1 MEKVKP
7 ALYCTPLDFPRTS
20 DACAIQAAVDA
31 AKENKIN
38 VVVIPA
44 KPDGKTWY
52 LDKPVVLPSYF
63 TLILSGCTVEC
74 EDVGFV
80 NEHAQNAKTL
90 ATQCHKLFILGRKGA
105 KISSVNPNC
114 RHINIHNARDCRIAG
129 ITFEGGLCGVSVN
142 HFQYSKLQMLR
153 FDGCCHAISMGTG
166 CNNII
171 MESVDAQTRKDAIV
185 VKGESDQI
193 LARDPEICN
202 NIFCRIRTKADQGA
216 AICLDAGFHS
226 MYNIVIRD
234 LTDES
239 VRSDASASVVIGSSH
254 LGQIRDLTV
263 RGVKSQGVCVF
274 TGALCDGNFY
284 SNLHPGQG
292 CRALQTSNANT
303 REFLEDKAME
313 MVLPQFREELP
324 DRAFVAASEERFFG
338 TGDADTVQNAVN
350 FAAKEKIGC
359 VVIPCFNPRTGKDLW
374 DFEKAVRVPSD
385 MTVIFLHSHIRHQD
399 FMYENLFTNSRA
411 YENEGRCIAHEEHDL
426 NFSGV
431 GDAVLDGGR
440 QNGLKEKTCFLY
452 GLPDK
457 RPNATVLF
465 NNVRRLV
472 LENFQIRDS
481 RWYGTYFIHCDTVR
495 VSNIDLD
502 NGEDFC
508 NRDGVDI
515 RQGNHN
521 FLIEN
526 ITGTTGDDTVALN
539 NLGNDGNDGR
549 YVEGKDVDTLNMV
562 MRNIKSDA
570 GRWFTVRLL
579 CQDRHLEQ
587 HFTLDTIMDVSRRE
601 NQKRVDAVVMVGSH
615 EYHYK
620 IPAELGDLAHI
631 TIRDV
636 YSRANYGVALGGFS
650 DDVDI
655 SNVHTY
661 ADGLSVMGIR
671 GAGLAT
677 LLPKVVAHVRDVRA
691 SGLFYKRESK
701 ELDPDMTM
709 PKTLPVYALSFNGL
723 ETFNPIK
730 ISHVYA
736 DTAQMGVYLTGQA
749 QVEMEDCHWK
759 NIPKLAL
766 VGSNCELTIDE
777 QDVEQTT
784 QLPL

>member
-1 MEKVKP
+1 MIQKNEK
-7 ALYCTPLDFPRTS
+7 LYFSVLEFSGLTDSQAF
-20 DACAIQAAVDA
+20 QAAVDA
-31 AKENKIN
+31 AQKSKVK
-38 VVVIPA
+38 VVVATA
-44 KPDGKTWY
+44 KPDGTPWK
-52 LDKPVVLPSYF
+52 LDKPVVLPGYF

-74 EDVGFV
+74 EGVAFI
-80 NEHAQNAKTL
+80 NEHAENAKTL
-90 ATQCHKLFILGRKGA
+90 ATECHKLFILGRKGA
-105 KISSVNPNC
+105 KIVSLGEQPQIQ
-114 RHINIHNARDCRIAG
+114 INNARDCRIAG
-129 ITFEGGLCGVSVN
+129 LTFEGGAGIDLN
-142 HFQYSKLQMLR
+142 HFQYSKLQMLTFR
-153 FDGCCHAISMGTG
+153 DCMHGVYFREG

-171 MESVDAQTRKDAIV
+171 LESVDAETKEEAILARGG
-185 VKGESDQI
+185 KHRI

-202 NIFCRIRTKADQGA
+202 SILCRIRTKTQGA
-216 AICLDAGFHS
+216 PAVALYAGEDRLF
-226 MYNIVIRD
+226 NIVVRD
-234 LTDES
+234 VTDETQ
-239 VRSDASASVVIGSSH
+239 AAGAAVVIGAEKDK
-254 LGQIRDLTV
+254 GTIRDLTV
-263 RGVKSQGVCVF
+263 RGVKCSRDAVH
-274 TGALCDGNFY
+274 TNALCDGNFY

-292 CRALQTSNANT
+292 CKALVAAYANT
-303 REFLEDKAME
+303 REFLEDKEME

-324 DRAFVAASEERFFG
+324 DRSFVTATEERFFG

-350 FAAKEKIGC
+350 YAAKEKIGC
-359 VVIPCFNPRTGKDLW
+359 VVIPAWNVRTQCDKW
-374 DFEKAVRVPSD
+374 VFEKAVKVPSD
-385 MTVIFLHSHIRHQD
+385 MTIVFLHSYIQHQD

-426 NFSGV
+426 TFTGI
-431 GDAVLDGGR
+431 GDAVLDGAK

-465 NNVRRLV
+465 NNVRNLV
-472 LENFQIRDS
+472 LENFQIRNS

-521 FLIEN
+521 FLVEN

-562 MRNIKSDA
+562 IRNIKSDA

-587 HFTLDTIMDVSRRE
+587 YFTLDTIMDVSRRE

-620 IPAELGDLAHI
+620 IPAELGDLAHL

-636 YSRANYGVALGGFS
+636 YSRANYGVALGGYS

-661 ADGLSVMGIR
+661 DDGLSVMGIR

-677 LLPKVVAHVRDVRA
+677 LLPKVVGHVRDVRA
-691 SGLFYKRESK
+691 SGLFYKRESDQ
-701 ELDPDMTM
+701 LDPDMTM
-709 PKTLPVYALSFNGL
+709 PKTLPVYAMSFNGL
-723 ETFNPIK
+723 ETFNPVK

-736 DTAQMGVYLTGQA
+736 DTAQLGVYLTGQA
-749 QVEMEDCHWK
+749 QVEITDCHFE
-759 NIPKLAL
+759 NVNETALA
-766 VGSNCELTIDE
+766 GSNCELTING
-777 QDVEQTT
+777 QPVAQTT

>member
-1 MEKVKP
+1 MTKQPEK
-7 ALYCTPLDFPRTS
+7 LYFSPSEFPGLS
-20 DACAIQAAVDA
+20 DSRAFQAAVDA
-31 AKENKIN
+31 AQKSKVK
-38 VVVIPA
+38 VVVATA
-44 KPDGKTWY
+44 KPDGTPWQ
-52 LDKPVVLPSYF
+52 LDEPVVLPGYF

-74 EDVGFV
+74 QQEAFI
-80 NEHAQNAKTL
+80 NAHARLENKTL
-90 ATQCHKLFILGRKGA
+90 ATECHKLFILGRKGA
-105 KISSVNPNC
+105 KLVSRGCLP
-114 RHINIHNARDCRIAG
+114 HIYIANARDCRIAG
-129 ITFEGGLCGVSVN
+129 LTFEGGFGLLLN

-153 FDGCCHAISMGTG
+153 FRDSAHGVFFREG

-171 MESVDAQTRKDAIV
+171 LESLDGQTKGAV
-185 VKGESDQI
+185 VTALCGEERI
-193 LARDPEICN
+193 LARDPEIFN
-202 NIFCRIRTKADQGA
+202 NIFCRIRANVQEGPAIRLSASHAD
-216 AICLDAGFHS
+216 L
-226 MYNIVIRD
+226 YNIVIRD
-234 LTDES
+234 LTDDTE
-239 VRSDASASVVIGSSH
+239 ASGASVVIGSAQNE
-254 LGQIRDLTV
+254 GAIRDLTV
-263 RGVKSQGVCVF
+263 RGVRSRRNCVH
-274 TGALCDGNFY
+274 TDCLCDGNFY
-284 SNLHPGQG
+284 SNLHPGEG
-292 CRALQTSNANT
+292 FRPLVTRLTNT
-303 REFLEDKAME
+303 REFLEDKTME

-324 DRAFVAASEERFFG
+324 DRVFVTATEERFFG
-338 TGDADTVQNAVN
+338 TGDADTVQNAVDH
-350 FAAKEKIGC
+350 AAREKIGC
-359 VVIPCFNPRTGKDLW
+359 VVIPAWNVRTQSDKW
-374 DFEKAVRVPSD
+374 VFEKAVRIPSD
-385 MTVIFLHSHIRHQD
+385 MTVVFLHCYIQHQD

-411 YENEGRCIAHEEHDL
+411 YENEGRCLAHEEHDL
-426 NFSGV
+426 TFTGI
-431 GDAVLDGGR
+431 GDAVLDGAK

-465 NNVRRLV
+465 NNVRDMV

-495 VSNIDLD
+495 ISNLDFD

-521 FLIEN
+521 FLVEN

-620 IPAELGDLAHI
+620 IPAELGDLAHL

-661 ADGLSVMGIR
+661 DDGLSVMGIR

-677 LLPKVVAHVRDVRA
+677 LLPKVVAQVRGVRA
-691 SGLFYKRESK
+691 SGLFYKREGM

-723 ETFNPIK
+723 RTFTPIQ
-730 ISHVYA
+730 ISHVFA
-736 DTAQMGVYLTGQA
+736 HTAQLGVYVTGEA
-749 QVEMEDCHWK
+749 QISIEDCHLE
-759 NIPKLAL
+759 NIPETAL
-766 VGSNCELTIDE
+766 IGTNCQLTINGE
-777 QDVEQTT
+777 AVEQTT

>member
-1 MEKVKP
+1 MEKQPEK
-7 ALYCTPLDFPRTS
+7 LYFSPLEFPGLS
-20 DACAIQAAVDA
+20 DSQAFQAAVDA
-31 AKENKIN
+31 AQAKK
-38 VVVIPA
+38 VKVVIATA
-44 KPDGKTWY
+44 KPDGTPWH
-52 LDKPVVLPSYF
+52 LDAPVVLPSYF

-74 EDVGFV
+74 EDVAFV
-80 NEHAQNAKTL
+80 NACADNLKTL
-90 ATQCHKLFILGRKGA
+90 ATECHKLFILGRKGA
-105 KISSVNPNC
+105 KIASLGDKPQI
-114 RHINIHNARDCRIAG
+114 RIANARDCRIAG
-129 ITFEGGLCGVSVN
+129 LCFTGGAGLDLN
-142 HFQYSKLQMLR
+142 HFQYSKLQMLTFR
-153 FDGCCHAISMGTG
+153 DCLHGVYFREG

-171 MESVDAQTRKDAIV
+171 LESVDAETKEEAILAR
-185 VKGESDQI
+185 GGDSRI

-202 NIFCRIRTKADQGA
+202 SILCRIRTKTMGA
-216 AICLDAGFHS
+216 PAVALYAGKDRLFN
-226 MYNIVIRD
+226 MVIRD
-234 LTDES
+234 VTDETEGTG
-239 VRSDASASVVIGSSH
+239 ASVVIGDENDAGS
-254 LGQIRDLTV
+254 IRDLTV
-263 RGVKSQGVCVF
+263 RGVKCSRDAVH

-292 CRALQTSNANT
+292 CRMLLSAQANT
-303 REFLEDKAME
+303 REYLEEKTME

-324 DRAFVAASEERFFG
+324 DREFVTATQEQFFG

-350 FAAKEKIGC
+350 YAEKENIGC
-359 VVIPCFNPRTGKDLW
+359 VVIPAWNMRTQCDKW
-374 DFEKAVRVPSD
+374 VFEKAVKVPSN
-385 MTVIFLHSHIRHQD
+385 MTIVFLHSYIQHQD

-411 YENEGRCIAHEEHDL
+411 YVNEGRCIAHEEHDL
-426 NFSGV
+426 VFTGI
-431 GDAVLDGGR
+431 GDAVLDGAK

-465 NNVRRLV
+465 NNVRNMV

-495 VSNIDLD
+495 ISNIDLD

-521 FLIEN
+521 FLVEN

-549 YVEGKDVDTLNMV
+549 YVEGKDMDTLNMV
-562 MRNIKSDA
+562 IRNIKSDA

-587 HFTLDTIMDVSRRE
+587 YFTLDTIMDVSRRE

-620 IPAELGDLAHI
+620 IPAELGDLAHL

-636 YSRANYGVALGGFS
+636 YSRANYGVALGGYS

-661 ADGLSVMGIR
+661 DDGLSVMGIR

-677 LLPKVVAHVRDVRA
+677 LLPKVVGHVRDVRA
-691 SGLFYKRESK
+691 SGLFYKRENDQ
-701 ELDPDMTM
+701 LDPDMTM
-709 PKTLPVYALSFNGL
+709 PKTLPVYAMSFNGL
-723 ETFNPIK
+723 ETITPVK

-736 DTAQMGVYLTGQA
+736 DTAQLGVYLTGEA
-749 QVEMEDCHWK
+749 KVEITDCHME
-759 NIPKLAL
+759 NIAETAL
-766 VGSNCELTIDE
+766 VGSNCELTING
-777 QDVEQTT
+777 QQVAQTT

>member
-1 MEKVKP
+1 MEQLEK
-7 ALYCTPLDFPRTS
+7 LYFSPLEFSGLS
-20 DACAIQAAVDA
+20 DSQAFQAAVDA
-31 AKENKIN
+31 AQKAKVK
-38 VVVIPA
+38 VVAATA
-44 KPDGKTWY
+44 KPDGTPWH
-52 LDKPVVLPSYF
+52 LDKAVVLPGYF

-74 EDVGFV
+74 EEEAFV
-80 NEHAQNAKTL
+80 NAHADHAKTL
-90 ATQCHKLFILGRKGA
+90 ATECHKLFILGRKDAQIVALGE
-105 KISSVNPNC
+105 NPQI
-114 RHINIHNARDCRIAG
+114 RLVNARDCRIAG
-129 ITFEGGLCGVSVN
+129 LTFRGGAGIDLN

-153 FDGCCHAISMGTG
+153 FRGSRHGVFFREG

-171 MESVDAQTRKDAIV
+171 LESVDAETEQEAILAR
-185 VKGESDQI
+185 GGDSRI

-202 NIFCRIRTKADQGA
+202 SILCRIRAKTQGA
-216 AICLDAGFHS
+216 PAIALYAGSDRLFN
-226 MYNIVIRD
+226 MVIRD
-234 LTDES
+234 LQDDT
-239 VRSDASASVVIGSSH
+239 VGNGASVVIGDENDA
-254 LGQIRDLTV
+254 GTIRDLTV
-263 RGVKSQGVCVF
+263 RGVQSNRDCVH

-292 CRALQTSNANT
+292 FKALATAFANT
-303 REFLEDKAME
+303 REYLENKTME

-324 DRAFVAASEERFFG
+324 DRAFVTATDPRFFG
-338 TGDADTVQNAVN
+338 AGDADTVQNAVN
-350 FAAKEKIGC
+350 FAAKEHIGC
-359 VVIPCFNPRTGKDLW
+359 VVIPAWNVRTQCDKW
-374 DFEKAVRVPSD
+374 VFEKAVKVPSN
-385 MTVIFLHSHIRHQD
+385 MTIVFLHCYIQHQD

-426 NFSGV
+426 TFTGI
-431 GDAVLDGGR
+431 GDAVLDGAK

-465 NNVRRLV
+465 NNVRNLV
-472 LENFQIRDS
+472 LENFQIRNS
-481 RWYGTYFIHCDTVR
+481 RWYGSYFIHCDTVR

-521 FLIEN
+521 FLVEN

-562 MRNIKSDA
+562 IRNIKSDA

-587 HFTLDTIMDVSRRE
+587 HFTMDTIMDVSRRE

-620 IPAELGDLAHI
+620 IPAELGDLAHL

-661 ADGLSVMGIR
+661 DDGLSVMGIR

-677 LLPKVVAHVRDVRA
+677 LLPKVVGHVRGVRA
-691 SGLFYKRESK
+691 SGLFYKRESDQ
-701 ELDPDMTM
+701 LDPDMTM
-709 PKTLPVYALSFNGL
+709 PKTLPVYAMSFNGL
-723 ETFNPIK
+723 ETFDPVK

-736 DTAQMGVYLTGQA
+736 DTAQLGVYLTGQA
-749 QVEMEDCHWK
+749 QIEITDCHFE
-759 NIPKLAL
+759 NIPETAL
-766 VGSNCELTIDE
+766 VGSNCELTING
-777 QDVEQTT
+777 QPVAQTT

>member
-1 MEKVKP
+1 MTQTQT
-7 ALYCTPLDFPRTS
+7 LYFSPLEFPELA
-20 DACAIQAAVDA
+20 DADAFQAAVDA
-31 AKENKIN
+31 AVSAKVK
-38 VVVIPA
+38 VVVATA
-44 KPDGKTWY
+44 KPDGTPWH
-52 LDKPVVLPSYF
+52 LEKPVVLPSYF

-74 EDVGFV
+74 TDTAFV
-80 NEHAQNAKTL
+80 NQHWENPKTL
-90 ATQCHKLFILGRKGA
+90 AKECHKLFILGRKEA
-105 KISSVNPNC
+105 KIVALGEKPQ
-114 RHINIHNARDCRIAG
+114 ILLANARDCRIAG
-129 ITFEGGLCGVSVN
+129 LTFEGGAGLDLN
-142 HFQYSKLQMLR
+142 HLQYSKLQMLSFR
-153 FDGCCHAISMGTG
+153 GSRHGVFFREG

-171 MESVDAQTRKDAIV
+171 LESVDAETVEEAILARG
-185 VKGESDQI
+185 GESRI
-193 LARDPEICN
+193 LARDPEIFN
-202 NIFCRIRTKADQGA
+202 SILCRIRAKTQGA
-216 AICLDAGFHS
+216 PAVALYAGLDRL
-226 MYNIVIRD
+226 YNIVLRD
-234 LTDES
+234 LTDDTTETGF
-239 VRSDASASVVIGSSH
+239 SVVIGDDADP
-254 LGQIRDLTV
+254 GEIRDLTV
-263 RGVKSQGVCVF
+263 RGVQSNRNAVA
-274 TGALCDGNFY
+274 TNALCDGNFY
-284 SNLHPGQG
+284 SNLRPGAG
-292 CRALQTSNANT
+292 FAAFTAAKKNT
-303 REFLEDKAME
+303 REYVEDKTME
-313 MVLPQFREELP
+313 IVLPQFREELP
-324 DRAFVAASEERFFG
+324 DRNFVTASDEGFFG

-350 FAAKEKIGC
+350 FAARENIGC
-359 VVIPCFNPRTGKDLW
+359 VVIPAWNARTECDKW
-374 DFEKAVRVPSD
+374 VFEKAVKVPSN
-385 MTVIFLHSHIRHQD
+385 MTIVFLHSYIQHQD

-426 NFSGV
+426 TFTGI
-431 GDAVLDGGR
+431 GDAVLDGAK

-465 NNVRRLV
+465 NNVRNLI

-481 RWYGTYFIHCDTVR
+481 RWYGTYFIHCDTAR
-495 VSNIDLD
+495 ISNIDLD

-549 YVEGKDVDTLNMV
+549 YVEGKDMDTLNMV

-601 NQKRVDAVVMVGSH
+601 NQKRVDAAVMVGSH

-661 ADGLSVMGIR
+661 DDGLSVMGVR

-677 LLPKVVAHVRDVRA
+677 LLPKVVAQVRGVRA
-691 SGLFYKRESK
+691 SGLFYKRESDQ
-701 ELDPDMTM
+701 LDPDMTM
-709 PKTLPVYALSFNGL
+709 PKTLPVYAMSFNGIR
-723 ETFNPIK
+723 TFDPIE

-736 DTAQMGVYLTGQA
+736 DTAQLGVYLTGEA
-749 QVEMEDCHWK
+749 QVKITDCHLE
-759 NIPKLAL
+759 NIPQTAL
-766 VGSNCELTIDE
+766 VGSNCSLTING
-777 QDVEQTT
+777 QTAEQTT

>member
-1 MEKVKP
+1 MTNRPEK
-7 ALYCTPLDFPRTS
+7 LYYSPLEFPGLS
-20 DACAIQAAVDA
+20 DAAAIQAAVDA
-31 AKENKIN
+31 ARDTQVK
-38 VVVIPA
+38 VAVIPQ
-44 KPDGKTWY
+44 KPDGSAWH
-52 LDKPVVLPSYF
+52 LDKPVMLPGYF

-74 EDVGFV
+74 EKEAFV
-80 NEHAQNAKTL
+80 NAHARLENKTL
-90 ATQCHKLFILGRKGA
+90 ATECHKLFILGRKGA
-105 KISSVNPNC
+105 MIRSLGNLPQ
-114 RHINIHNARDCRIAG
+114 IYLANARDCRIAG
-129 ITFEGGLCGVSVN
+129 LTFEGGNGLELN
-142 HFQYSKLQMLR
+142 HFQYSKLQMLVFKNSLHGVFFR
-153 FDGCCHAISMGTG
+153 EG

-171 MESVDAQTRKDAIV
+171 LESLDGQTRDAVIAAHC
-185 VKGESDQI
+185 GQERI
-193 LARDPEICN
+193 LARDPEIFN
-202 NIFCRIRTKADQGA
+202 NIFCRIRATVQEGPAIRLSASQAD
-216 AICLDAGFHS
+216 L
-226 MYNIVIRD
+226 YNIVIRD
-234 LTDES
+234 LTDDS
-239 VRSDASASVVIGSSH
+239 AAAGASVVIGT
-254 LGQIRDLTV
+254 GEGTGAIRDLTV
-263 RGVKSQGVCVF
+263 RGVRSNRTCVH
-274 TGALCDGNFY
+274 TQALCDGNFY

-292 CRALQTSNANT
+292 FQALVTDRENT
-303 REFLEDKAME
+303 RQYLEDKEME

-324 DRAFVAASEERFFG
+324 DRNFVTATEERFFG
-338 TGDADTVQNAVN
+338 AGDADTVQNAVN
-350 FAAKEKIGC
+350 YAAREKIGC
-359 VVIPCFNPRTGKDLW
+359 VVIPAWNVRTQCDKW
-374 DFEKAVRVPSD
+374 VFEKAVRIPSN
-385 MTVIFLHSHIRHQD
+385 MTIVFLHCYIQHQD

-426 NFSGV
+426 TFTGV
-431 GDAVLDGGR
+431 GDAVLDGAK

-465 NNVRRLV
+465 NNVRDMV

-495 VSNIDLD
+495 ISNLDFD

-549 YVEGKDVDTLNMV
+549 YVEGKDMDTLNMV

-620 IPAELGDLAHI
+620 IPAELGDLAHL

-636 YSRANYGVALGGFS
+636 YSRANYGVALGGYS

-677 LLPKVVAHVRDVRA
+677 LLPKVVGHVRGVRA
-691 SGLFYKRESK
+691 SGLFYKRESDQ
-701 ELDPDMTM
+701 LDPDMTM
-709 PKTLPVYALSFNGL
+709 PKTLPVYAMSFNGL
-723 ETFNPIK
+723 ETFDPVK

-736 DTAQMGVYLTGQA
+736 DTAQLGVYLTGQA
-749 QVEMEDCHWK
+749 QVEITDCHLE
-759 NIPKLAL
+759 NIPETAL
-766 VGSNCELTIDE
+766 VGSNCQLTINGE
-777 QDVEQTT
+777 AVAQTT

>member
-1 MEKVKP
+1 MIQNNEK
-7 ALYCTPLDFPRTS
+7 LYCSALDFSGLT
-20 DACAIQAAVDA
+20 DAQVIQAAVDA
-31 AKENKIN
+31 AKNTK
-38 VVVIPA
+38 VKVALVTA
-44 KPDGKTWY
+44 KPDGTPWH
-52 LDKPVVLPSYF
+52 LEKPVVLPGYF

-74 EDVGFV
+74 DGTAFI
-80 NEHAQNAKTL
+80 NEHAESAKTL

-105 KISSVNPNC
+105 TVASRSDKPQIILN
-114 RHINIHNARDCRIAG
+114 NARDCRIAG
-129 ITFEGGLCGVSVN
+129 LTFDGGAGIDAN
-142 HFQYSKLQMLR
+142 HLQYSKLQMLIFR
-153 FDGCCHAISMGTG
+153 NSLHGVTFREG

-171 MESVDAQTRKDAIV
+171 LESVDAETMQEAV
-185 VKGESDQI
+185 WAVGGESRI

-202 NIFCRIRTKADQGA
+202 SILCRIRAKTHGA
-216 AICLDAGFHS
+216 PAVALYAGFERLF
-226 MYNIVIRD
+226 NIVIRD
-234 LTDES
+234 VTDETQ
-239 VRSDASASVVIGSSH
+239 SAGTSVVIGRE
-254 LGQIRDLTV
+254 GDRQIRDITV
-263 RGVKSQGVCVF
+263 RGVQCNRGAVH
-274 TGALCDGNFY
+274 TGSLCDGNFY
-284 SNLHPGQG
+284 SNLHPGAN
-292 CRALQTSNANT
+292 CKALTAAKKNT
-303 REFLEDKAME
+303 REYLEDKEME
-313 MVLPQFREELP
+313 IVLPQFREELP
-324 DRAFVAASEERFFG
+324 DRAFVTAAEERFFG
-338 TGDADTVQNAVN
+338 AGDADTVQNAVN
-350 FAAKEKIGC
+350 FAAKENIGC
-359 VVIPCFNPRTGKDLW
+359 VVIPAWNNRTGCDKW
-374 DFEKAVRVPSD
+374 VFEKAVKVPSN
-385 MTVIFLHSHIRHQD
+385 MTVVFLHCYIQHQD

-426 NFSGV
+426 TFTGI
-431 GDAVLDGGR
+431 GDAVLDGAK

-465 NNVRRLV
+465 NNVRSMV

-495 VSNIDLD
+495 ISNLDFD

-521 FLIEN
+521 FLVEN

-549 YVEGKDVDTLNMV
+549 YVQGKDMDTLNMV

-620 IPAELGDLAHI
+620 VPAELGDLAHI

-636 YSRANYGVALGGFS
+636 YSRANYGVALGGYS

-661 ADGLSVMGIR
+661 DDGLSVMGIR

-677 LLPKVVAHVRDVRA
+677 LLPKVVGHVRDVNA
-691 SGLFYKRESK
+691 SGLFYKRESDQ
-701 ELDPDMTM
+701 LDPDMTM
-709 PKTLPVYALSFNGL
+709 PKTLPVYAMSFNGL
-723 ETFNPIK
+723 ETFNPVK

-736 DTAQMGVYLTGQA
+736 DTAQLGVYLTGQA
-749 QVEMEDCHWK
+749 QVEISDCHFE
-759 NIPKLAL
+759 NIPETAL
-766 VGSNCELTIDE
+766 VGSNCQLTVNGE
-777 QDVEQTT
+777 QMAQTT

>member
-1 MEKVKP
+1 MIQKNEKLYISP
-7 ALYCTPLDFPRTS
+7 AAFPGLS
-20 DACAIQAAVDA
+20 DADAIQSAVNA
-31 AKENKIN
+31 AKEARVKVA
-38 VVVIPA
+38 VVPA
-44 KPDGKTWY
+44 KPDGTPWH
-52 LDKPVVLPSYF
+52 LEQPVVLPGYF

-74 EDVGFV
+74 DGTAFI
-80 NEHAQNAKTL
+80 NEHAENARTL
-90 ATQCHKLFILGRKGA
+90 ATECHKLFILGRKGA
-105 KISSVNPNC
+105 KIVSLSDKPQ
-114 RHINIHNARDCRIAG
+114 IILTNARDCRVAG
-129 ITFEGGLCGVSVN
+129 LTFEGGAGIDLN
-142 HFQYSKLQMLR
+142 HFQYSKLQMLVFR
-153 FDGCCHAISMGTG
+153 NSLHGISFREG

-171 MESVDAQTRKDAIV
+171 LESVDAETGEEAIIAV
-185 VKGESDQI
+185 GGKHRI

-202 NIFCRIRTKADQGA
+202 SILCRIRAKTQGA
-216 AICLDAGFHS
+216 PAVALYAGFERLF
-226 MYNIVIRD
+226 NIVIRD
-234 LTDES
+234 VTDETQGAGTS
-239 VRSDASASVVIGSSH
+239 VI
-254 LGQIRDLTV
+254 LGREGDREIRDITV
-263 RGVKSQGVCVF
+263 RGVKSNRNAVH
-274 TGALCDGNFY
+274 TGSLCDGNFY
-284 SNLHPGQG
+284 SNLHPGAG
-292 CRALQTSNANT
+292 FQTLTTAMKNT
-303 REFLEDKAME
+303 REYLEDKEME
-313 MVLPQFREELP
+313 IVLPQFREELP
-324 DRAFVAASEERFFG
+324 DRAFVTSAEERFFG
-338 TGDADTVQNAVN
+338 AGDADTVQNAVN
-350 FAAKEKIGC
+350 FAAKENIGC
-359 VVIPCFNPRTGKDLW
+359 VVIPAWNKRTDCDKW
-374 DFEKAVRVPSD
+374 VFEKAVKVPSN
-385 MTVIFLHSHIRHQD
+385 MTVVFLHCYIQHQD

-426 NFSGV
+426 TFTGI
-431 GDAVLDGGR
+431 GDAVLDGAK

-465 NNVRRLV
+465 NNVRSMV

-495 VSNIDLD
+495 ISNLDFD

-521 FLIEN
+521 FLVEN

-549 YVEGKDVDTLNMV
+549 YVEGKDMDTLNMV

-636 YSRANYGVALGGFS
+636 YSRANYGVALGGYS

-661 ADGLSVMGIR
+661 DDGLSVMGIR

-677 LLPKVVAHVRDVRA
+677 LLPKVVGHVRDVKA
-691 SGLFYKRESK
+691 SGLFYKRESDK
-701 ELDPDMTM
+701 LDPDMTM
-709 PKTLPVYALSFNGL
+709 PKTLPVYAMSFNGL
-723 ETFNPIK
+723 ETFNPVK

-736 DTAQMGVYLTGQA
+736 DTAQLGVYLTGQA
-749 QVEMEDCHWK
+749 QVELEDCHFE
-759 NIPKLAL
+759 NIPETAL
-766 VGSNCELTIDE
+766 VGSNCQLTVNGT
-777 QDVEQTT
+777 QVAQTT
-784 QLPL
+784 RLPL

>member
-1 MEKVKP
+1 MTKQAEK
-7 ALYCTPLDFPRTS
+7 LYTSPLEFPGLS
-20 DACAIQAAVDA
+20 DREAIQAAVDA
-31 AKENKIN
+31 ARDNRVK
-38 VVVIPA
+38 VTVIPPKA
-44 KPDGKTWY
+44 DGSAWH
-52 LDKPVVLPSYF
+52 LEAPVVLPGYF

-74 EDVGFV
+74 KQEAFM
-80 NEHAQNAKTL
+80 NEHACLEGKTL
-90 ATQCHKLFILGRKGA
+90 ATECHKLFILGRKRA
-105 KISSVNPNC
+105 KIVSLGLKP
-114 RHINIHNARDCRIAG
+114 HIFLANARDCRIAG
-129 ITFEGGLCGVSVN
+129 LDFEGGAGLLLN
-142 HFQYSKLQMLR
+142 HLQYSKLQMLR
-153 FDGCCHAISMGTG
+153 FRGSTYGIDFREG

-171 MESVDAQTRKDAIV
+171 LESVDGQTAGPVISAQCGQERV
-185 VKGESDQI
+185 
-193 LARDPEICN
+193 LARDPEIFN
-202 NIFCRIRTKADQGA
+202 NIFCRIRARVQEGP
-216 AICLDAGFHS
+216 AIRLSAFRGDIF
-226 MYNIVIRD
+226 NIVIRD
-234 LTDES
+234 LTDDTECPGTS
-239 VRSDASASVVIGSSH
+239 IVIGND
-254 LGQIRDLTV
+254 LGDGAIRDLTV
-263 RGVKSQGVCVF
+263 RGVKSSRTCVH
-274 TGALCDGNFY
+274 TQALCDGNFY
-284 SNLHPGQG
+284 SNLHPGEGFRPLVTDQK
-292 CRALQTSNANT
+292 NT
-303 REFLEDKAME
+303 REYLEDKSME

-324 DRAFVAASEERFFG
+324 DRNFVTATDSRFFG

-350 FAAKEKIGC
+350 YAAREKIGC
-359 VVIPCFNPRTGKDLW
+359 VVIPAWNVRTQCDKW
-374 DFEKAVRVPSD
+374 VFEKAVRIPSD
-385 MTVIFLHSHIRHQD
+385 MTVVFLHCYIQHQD

-426 NFSGV
+426 TFTGV
-431 GDAVLDGGR
+431 GDAVLDGAK

-465 NNVRRLV
+465 NNVRDMV

-495 VSNIDLD
+495 ISNLDFD

-549 YVEGKDVDTLNMV
+549 YVEGKDMDTLNIV

-587 HFTLDTIMDVSRRE
+587 YFTLDTIMDVSRRE
-601 NQKRVDAVVMVGSH
+601 NQKRVDATVMVGSH

-620 IPAELGDLAHI
+620 IPAELGDLAHL

-636 YSRANYGVALGGFS
+636 YSRANYGVALGGYS

-661 ADGLSVMGIR
+661 DDGLSVMGIR

-677 LLPKVVAHVRDVRA
+677 LLPKVVAHVRNVRA
-691 SGLFYKRESK
+691 SGLFYKRESDQ
-701 ELDPDMTM
+701 LDPDMTM

-723 ETFNPIK
+723 ETFDPIQ

-736 DTAQMGVYLTGQA
+736 DTAQLGVYLTGQA
-749 QVEMEDCHWK
+749 QVEITDCHLE
-759 NIPKLAL
+759 NIPETAL
-766 VGSNCELTIDE
+766 VGSNCQLTVNGE
-777 QDVEQTT
+777 EVAQTT
-784 QLPL
+784 RLPL

>member
-1 MEKVKP
+1 MTTHAEK
-7 ALYCTPLDFPRTS
+7 LYFSPLEFPGRTDS
-20 DACAIQAAVDA
+20 QAFQAAVDA
-31 AKENKIN
+31 ARKAK
-38 VVVIPA
+38 VKVVIATA
-44 KPDGKTWY
+44 KPDGSPWH
-52 LDKPVVLPSYF
+52 LDAPVVLPGYF

-74 EDVGFV
+74 DGVAFT
-80 NEHAQNAKTL
+80 NEHADNAKTL
-90 ATQCHKLFILGRKGA
+90 ATECHKLFILGRKSARIVSLGD
-105 KISSVNPNC
+105 KPQIRLV
-114 RHINIHNARDCRIAG
+114 NARDCRVAG
-129 ITFEGGLCGVSVN
+129 LGFVGGAGLDLN
-142 HFQYSKLQMLR
+142 HFQYSKLQMLIFR
-153 FDGCCHAISMGTG
+153 DSIHGVFFREG

-171 MESVDAQTRKDAIV
+171 LESVDAQTKETAIIAR
-185 VKGESDQI
+185 GGAQRI

-202 NIFCRIRTKADQGA
+202 SILCRIRVKTNGA
-216 AICLDAGFHS
+216 PAVALYAGQARLFN
-226 MYNIVIRD
+226 MVIRD
-234 LTDES
+234 VTD
-239 VRSDASASVVIGSSH
+239 DTHGGSASVVIGDEADAGS
-254 LGQIRDLTV
+254 IRDLTV
-263 RGVKSQGVCVF
+263 RGVNSHRSCVR
-274 TGALCDGNFY
+274 TDALCDGNFY
-284 SNLHPGQG
+284 SNLRPGEG
-292 CRALQTSNANT
+292 FDALVTAKTNT
-303 REFLEDKAME
+303 REYAENKTME
-313 MVLPQFREELP
+313 LVLPQFREELP
-324 DRAFVAASEERFFG
+324 DRPYVTAADPRFFG

-350 FAAKEKIGC
+350 FAQKEHIGC
-359 VVIPCFNPRTGKDLW
+359 VVIPAWNVRTGCDKW
-374 DFEKAVRVPSD
+374 VFEKAVRVPSD
-385 MTVIFLHSHIRHQD
+385 MTIVFLHCYIQHQD

-411 YENEGRCIAHEEHDL
+411 YENEGRCIDHEEHDL
-426 NFSGV
+426 TFTGI
-431 GDAVLDGGR
+431 GDAVLDGAK

-465 NNVRRLV
+465 NNVRNMV

-495 VSNIDLD
+495 ISNLDFD

-521 FLIEN
+521 FLVEN

-636 YSRANYGVALGGFS
+636 YSRANYAVALGGFS

-661 ADGLSVMGIR
+661 DDGLSVMGIR

-677 LLPKVVAHVRDVRA
+677 LLPKVVGHVRDVKA
-691 SGLFYKRESK
+691 SGLFYKRESDQ
-701 ELDPDMTM
+701 LDPDMTM
-709 PKTLPVYALSFNGL
+709 PKTLPVYAMSFNGL
-723 ETFNPIK
+723 ETFNPIE

-736 DTAQMGVYLTGQA
+736 DTARLGVYLTGQA
-749 QVEMEDCHWK
+749 QVEITDCHLE
-759 NIPKLAL
+759 NIPETAL
-766 VGSNCELTIDE
+766 VGSNCSLTINGE
-777 QDVEQTT
+777 PVAQTT

>member
-1 MEKVKP
+1 MIQNNQK
-7 ALYCTPLDFPRTS
+7 LYYSPLAFSGMS
-20 DACAIQAAVDA
+20 DSQVFQAAVDA
-31 AKENKIN
+31 AQKEK
-38 VVVIPA
+38 VKVVIVTA
-44 KPDGKTWY
+44 KPDGTPWH
-52 LDKPVVLPSYF
+52 LEKPVALPSYF

-74 EDVGFV
+74 ADTAFV
-80 NEHAQNAKTL
+80 NTYADDAKTL
-90 ATQCHKLFILGRKGA
+90 ATQCHKLFILGRKDARIVALGD
-105 KISSVNPNC
+105 KPQIYLN
-114 RHINIHNARDCRIAG
+114 NARDCRIAG
-129 ITFEGGLCGVSVN
+129 LTFENGGGLELN
-142 HFQYSKLQMLR
+142 HVQYSKLQMLHFHQCLHGVYFR
-153 FDGCCHAISMGTG
+153 EG

-171 MESVDAQTRKDAIV
+171 LESVDAETKEEAILAR
-185 VKGESDQI
+185 GGDSRI

-202 NIFCRIRTKADQGA
+202 SILCRIRAKTQGA
-216 AICLDAGFHS
+216 PAVALYAGMDRLF
-226 MYNIVIRD
+226 NIVIRD
-234 LTDES
+234 VADDTQA
-239 VRSDASASVVIGSSH
+239 RGASVVIGNETDAGS
-254 LGQIRDLTV
+254 IRDLTV
-263 RGVKSQGVCVF
+263 RGVKSSRDCVH
-274 TGALCDGNFY
+274 TNALCDGNFY
-284 SNLHPGQG
+284 SNLHPGNG
-292 CRALQTSNANT
+292 CNALQRAKENT
-303 REFLEDKAME
+303 REYLEDKTME

-324 DRAFVAASEERFFG
+324 DRAFVTATEERFFG

-350 FAAKEKIGC
+350 YAAKEKIGC
-359 VVIPCFNPRTGKDLW
+359 VVIPAWNTRTQCDKW
-374 DFEKAVRVPSD
+374 VFEKAVKVPSD
-385 MTVIFLHSHIRHQD
+385 MTVVFLHCYIQHQD

-426 NFSGV
+426 TFTGI
-431 GDAVLDGGR
+431 GDAVLDGAK

-465 NNVRRLV
+465 NNVRDMV

-495 VSNIDLD
+495 ISNLDFD

-521 FLIEN
+521 FLVEN

-549 YVEGKDVDTLNMV
+549 YVEGKDMDTLNMV

-620 IPAELGDLAHI
+620 IPAQLGDLAHL

-636 YSRANYGVALGGFS
+636 YSRANYGVALGGYS

-661 ADGLSVMGIR
+661 DDGLSVMGIR

-677 LLPKVVAHVRDVRA
+677 LLPKVVGHVRDVRA
-691 SGLFYKRESK
+691 SGLFYKRESDQ
-701 ELDPDMTM
+701 LDPDMTM
-709 PKTLPVYALSFNGL
+709 PKTLPVYAMSFNGL
-723 ETFNPIK
+723 ETINPIK

-736 DTAQMGVYLTGQA
+736 DTAQLGVYLTGQA
-749 QVEMEDCHWK
+749 QVEIDDCHLE
-759 NIPKLAL
+759 NIPETAL
-766 VGSNCELTIDE
+766 VGSNCELTINGAA
-777 QDVEQTT
+777 VEQTSR
-784 QLPL
+784 LPL

>member
-1 MEKVKP
+1 MAQLEK
-7 ALYCTPLDFPRTS
+7 LYFSPLEFPELTDS
-20 DACAIQAAVDA
+20 QAFQAAVNA
-31 AKENKIN
+31 AKAQKVK
-38 VVVIPA
+38 VVVVTA
-44 KPDGKTWY
+44 KPDGTPWH
-52 LDKPVVLPSYF
+52 LDEPVVLPSYF
-63 TLILSGCTVEC
+63 TVILSGCTVEC
-74 EDVGFV
+74 KQEAFV
-80 NEHAQNAKTL
+80 NEHCHQAKTL
-90 ATQCHKLFILGRKGA
+90 ATECHKLFILGRKGA
-105 KISSVNPNC
+105 KIVALGEKP
-114 RHINIHNARDCRIAG
+114 HIYICNARDCRIAG
-129 ITFEGGLCGVSVN
+129 LSFVGGNGLELN
-142 HFQYSKLQMLR
+142 HFQYSKLQMLIFKDSR
-153 FDGCCHAISMGTG
+153 HGVYFREG

-171 MESVDAQTRKDAIV
+171 LESVDAETKEEAILARG
-185 VKGESDQI
+185 GECRI
-193 LARDPEICN
+193 LARDPEIFN
-202 NIFCRIRTKADQGA
+202 SILCRIRAKTQGA
-216 AICLDAGFHS
+216 PAVALYAG
-226 MYNIVIRD
+226 MDRLYNIVLRD
-234 LTDES
+234 LHDDTEGS
-239 VRSDASASVVIGSSH
+239 GASVVIGCETDT
-254 LGQIRDLTV
+254 GANRDLTI
-263 RGVKSQGVCVF
+263 RGVKSNRDAVHTGV
-274 TGALCDGNFY
+274 LCDGNFY

-292 CRALQTSNANT
+292 CQALVTAYQNT
-303 REFLEDKAME
+303 REFLEDKEME

-324 DRAFVAASEERFFG
+324 DRNFVTATDERFFG

-350 FAAKEKIGC
+350 FAQKEGIGC
-359 VVIPCFNPRTGKDLW
+359 VVIPAWNVRTQCDKW
-374 DFEKAVRVPSD
+374 VFEKAVKVPSD
-385 MTVIFLHSHIRHQD
+385 MTIVFLHSYIQHQD
-399 FMYENLFTNSRA
+399 VMYENLFTNSRA

-426 NFSGV
+426 TFTGI
-431 GDAVLDGGR
+431 GDAVLDGAK

-465 NNVRRLV
+465 NNVRNLV

-495 VSNIDLD
+495 ISNIDLD

-587 HFTLDTIMDVSRRE
+587 YVTLDTIMDVSRRE
-601 NQKRVDAVVMVGSH
+601 NQKRVDAAVMVGSH

-620 IPAELGDLAHI
+620 IPAELGDLAHL

-636 YSRANYGVALGGFS
+636 YSRANYGVALGGYS

-661 ADGLSVMGIR
+661 DDGLSVMGIR

-677 LLPKVVAHVRDVRA
+677 LLPKVVGHVRGVRA
-691 SGLFYKRESK
+691 SGLFYKRESDQ
-701 ELDPDMTM
+701 LDPDMTM
-709 PKTLPVYALSFNGL
+709 PKTLPVYAMSFNGL
-723 ETFNPIK
+723 ETFDTVK
-730 ISHVYA
+730 IDHVYA
-736 DTAQMGVYLTGQA
+736 DTAQLGVYLTGQA
-749 QVEMEDCHWK
+749 QVEITDCHFE
-759 NIPKLAL
+759 NIKETAL
-766 VGSNCELTIDE
+766 VGSNCQLTINGR
-777 QDVEQTT
+777 QVEQTT

>member
-1 MEKVKP
+1 MIKRPEK
-7 ALYCTPLDFPRTS
+7 LYCSPLEFPELS
-20 DACAIQAAVDA
+20 DTQAFQAAVDA
-31 AKENKIN
+31 AVKDRVK
-38 VVVIPA
+38 VVVVTPKA
-44 KPDGKTWY
+44 DGTPWH
-52 LDKPVVLPSYF
+52 LDAPVVLPSYF

-74 EDVGFV
+74 EKEAFV
-80 NEHAQNAKTL
+80 NAHADLENKTL
-90 ATQCHKLFILGRKGA
+90 ATECHKLFILGRKGA
-105 KISSVNPNC
+105 KILALGDLPQI
-114 RHINIHNARDCRIAG
+114 RITNARDCRIAG
-129 ITFEGGLCGVSVN
+129 LTFEGGAGLLLN
-142 HFQYSKLQMLR
+142 HFQYSKLQMLTFR
-153 FDGCCHAISMGTG
+153 ESLHGVFFREG

-171 MESVDAQTRKDAIV
+171 LESLDGQT
-185 VKGESDQI
+185 KGAVIMALCGEERV
-193 LARDPEICN
+193 LARDPEIFN
-202 NIFCRIRTKADQGA
+202 NIFCRIRAKVQSGP
-216 AICLDAGFHS
+216 AIRLSACHTDL
-226 MYNIVIRD
+226 YNIVLRD

-239 VRSDASASVVIGSSH
+239 EAPGASVVIGSADD
-254 LGQIRDLTV
+254 LGTIRDLTV
-263 RGVKSQGVCVF
+263 RGVKSNRTCVH
-274 TGALCDGNFY
+274 TQALCDGNFY
-284 SNLHPGQG
+284 SNLHPGQVYNPLVTD
-292 CRALQTSNANT
+292 RVNT
-303 REFLEDKAME
+303 REFLENKEME

-324 DRAFVAASEERFFG
+324 DRAFVTATEERFFG
-338 TGDADTVQNAVN
+338 TGDADTVQNAVD
-350 FAAKEKIGC
+350 FAAREQIGC
-359 VVIPCFNPRTGKDLW
+359 VVIPAWNVRTQCDKW
-374 DFEKAVRVPSD
+374 VFEKAVRVPSN
-385 MTVIFLHSHIRHQD
+385 MTVVFLHCYIQHQD

-426 NFSGV
+426 TFTGV
-431 GDAVLDGGR
+431 GDAVLDGAK

-465 NNVRRLV
+465 NNVRDMV

-495 VSNIDLD
+495 ISNLDFD

-521 FLIEN
+521 FLVEN

-620 IPAELGDLAHI
+620 IPAEIGDLAHL

-636 YSRANYGVALGGFS
+636 YSRANYGVALGGYS

-677 LLPKVVAHVRDVRA
+677 LLPKVVGHVRDVRA
-691 SGLFYKRESK
+691 SGLFYKRENDQ
-701 ELDPDMTM
+701 LDPDMTM

-723 ETFNPIK
+723 ETLSPVE
-730 ISHVYA
+730 ISHVFA
-736 DTAQMGVYLTGQA
+736 DTAQLGVYLTGQA
-749 QVEMEDCHWK
+749 QVNITDCHLE
-759 NIPKLAL
+759 NIPETAL
-766 VGSNCELTIDE
+766 VGSNCQLTINGE
-777 QDVEQTT
+777 AVAQTT

>member
-1 MEKVKP
+1 MIQKKEK
-7 ALYCTPLDFPRTS
+7 LYISVLEFSGLTDSQAF
-20 DACAIQAAVDA
+20 QAAVDA
-31 AKENKIN
+31 AQKSKVK
-38 VVVIPA
+38 VVVATA
-44 KPDGKTWY
+44 KPDGTPWK
-52 LDKPVVLPSYF
+52 LDKPVVLPGYF

-74 EDVGFV
+74 EGVAFI
-80 NEHAQNAKTL
+80 NEHAENAKTL
-90 ATQCHKLFILGRKGA
+90 ATECHKLFILGRKGA
-105 KISSVNPNC
+105 KIVSLGEQPQIQ
-114 RHINIHNARDCRIAG
+114 INNARDCRIAG
-129 ITFEGGLCGVSVN
+129 LTFEGGAGIDLN
-142 HFQYSKLQMLR
+142 HFQYSKLQMLTFLDCLHGVYFR
-153 FDGCCHAISMGTG
+153 EG

-171 MESVDAQTRKDAIV
+171 LESVDAETKEEAVLARG
-185 VKGESDQI
+185 GEHRV

-202 NIFCRIRTKADQGA
+202 SILCRIRVKTQGA
-216 AICLDAGFHS
+216 PAVALYAGLDRLF
-226 MYNIVIRD
+226 NIVVRD
-234 LTDES
+234 VTDETQ
-239 VRSDASASVVIGSSH
+239 AAGAAVVIGAEKDK
-254 LGQIRDLTV
+254 GTIRDLTV
-263 RGVKSQGVCVF
+263 RGVKCSRDAVH
-274 TGALCDGNFY
+274 TNALCDGNFY
-284 SNLHPGQG
+284 SNLHPGQDG
-292 CRALQTSNANT
+292 KALVAACANT
-303 REFLEDKAME
+303 REYLEEKEME

-324 DRAFVAASEERFFG
+324 DRSFVTATEERFFG

-350 FAAKEKIGC
+350 YAAKEKIGC
-359 VVIPCFNPRTGKDLW
+359 VVIPAWNVRTQCDKW
-374 DFEKAVRVPSD
+374 VFEKAVKVPSD
-385 MTVIFLHSHIRHQD
+385 MTIVFLHCYIQHQD

-426 NFSGV
+426 TFTGI
-431 GDAVLDGGR
+431 GDAVLDGAK

-465 NNVRRLV
+465 NNVRDMV
-472 LENFQIRDS
+472 LENFQIRNS

-521 FLIEN
+521 FLVEN

-562 MRNIKSDA
+562 IRNIKSDA

-587 HFTLDTIMDVSRRE
+587 YFTLDTIMDVSRRE

-620 IPAELGDLAHI
+620 IPAELGDLAHL

-636 YSRANYGVALGGFS
+636 YSRANYGVALGGYS

-661 ADGLSVMGIR
+661 DDGLSVMGIR

-677 LLPKVVAHVRDVRA
+677 LLPKVVGHVRDVRA
-691 SGLFYKRESK
+691 SGLFYKRESDQ
-701 ELDPDMTM
+701 LDPDMTM
-709 PKTLPVYALSFNGL
+709 PKTLPVYAMSFNGL
-723 ETFNPIK
+723 ETFNPVK

-736 DTAQMGVYLTGQA
+736 DTAQLGVYLTGQA
-749 QVEMEDCHWK
+749 QVEITDCLFE
-759 NIPKLAL
+759 NINETALA
-766 VGSNCELTIDE
+766 GSNCELIING
-777 QDVEQTT
+777 QPVAQTT